1 MVEHRAVIGAR
12 LVGFAAARQLS
23 AAEATVL
30 TGCTISSPTRVA
42 QGWRVATAEAR
53 VSFDSDGAFG
63 QVDGLFDSG
72 EGLAGTILGPEAA
85 Q

>member
-12 LVGFAAARQLS
+12 LVGFAAARQLR

-42 QGWRVATAEAR
+42 ACIANPKANQIGGFW
-53 VSFDSDGAFG
+53 
-63 QVDGLFDSG
+63 L
-72 EGLAGTILGPEAA
+72 
-85 Q
+85 